1 MPLCFAHSPSSA
13 WNVLPPYLPPRVES
27 SLAFQEQLRCHLFSA
42 GLLPAP
48 FQRGYA
54 TLCAG
59 PQTLLSHASF
69 RECWLVC
76 HISFWLM
83 RWWLLRGTERIIFIF
98 VSSLLAPAGIRK
110 FLVEFIHLTEWFWEV
125 LKGLNSFQILN
136 SKGDS
141 TKSARRNALFKHV
154 ATAYS
159 LKWK

>member
-1 MPLCFAHSPSSA
+1 MSSLLTYPLGWNLPWPSKSSSDATSSVQASSLPLSSGDMPLSVLAPKHSFHMPPSG
-13 WNVLPPYLPPRVES
+13 NVGWFVIYHFGSWDGE
-27 SLAFQEQLRCHLFSA
+27 
-42 GLLPAP
+42 
-48 FQRGYA
+48 
-54 TLCAG
+54 
-59 PQTLLSHASF
+59 
-69 RECWLVC
+69 
-76 HISFWLM
+76 
-83 RWWLLRGTERIIFIF
+83 LLRGTERIIFIF